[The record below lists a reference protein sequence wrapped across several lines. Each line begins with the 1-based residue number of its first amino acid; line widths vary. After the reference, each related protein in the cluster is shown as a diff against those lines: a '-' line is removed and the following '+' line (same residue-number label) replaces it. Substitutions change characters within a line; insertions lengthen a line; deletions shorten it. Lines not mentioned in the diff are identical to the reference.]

1 MRVVFSVAPAK
12 TNVTK
17 KARSLIARARPTNES
32 SFSFSGLKLH
42 AMFESLWKR
51 NETHTDPLLYPV
63 YPKKY
68 YKVVFN
74 TYFQYTYV
82 FTKKN
87 MKQEQNRY
95 VDRFLT
101 GWL

>member
-12 TNVTK
+12 TNVPK
-17 KARSLIARARPTNES
+17 KRALKSRARPTNES

-42 AMFESLWKR
+42 VMFESLKKKR
-51 NETHTDPLLYPV
+51 NAHRSLVIPCLS
-63 YPKKY
+63 KKY

-82 FTKKN
+82 FTKKI
-87 MKQEQNRY
+87 
-95 VDRFLT
+95 
-101 GWL
+101 

>member
-42 AMFESLWKR
+42 AMFESLKKKR
-51 NETHTDPLLYPV
+51 NAHRSLVIPCLS
-63 YPKKY
+63 KKIL
-68 YKVVFN
+68 
-74 TYFQYTYV
+74 QSCIQYV
-82 FTKKN
+82 FSVHLCIHQKN

-95 VDRFLT
+95 VDRFFT
-101 GWL
+101 G

>member
-12 TNVTK
+12 NECTK
-17 KARSLIARARPTNES
+17 KARSLIARAPNKWVFFLLFR
-32 SFSFSGLKLH
+32 
-42 AMFESLWKR
+42 FETAWDVWEFEKETKR
-51 NETHTDPLLYPV
+51 TPIPC
-63 YPKKY
+63 
-68 YKVVFN
+68 
-74 TYFQYTYV
+74 YTLSIQKILQSCIQYV
-82 FTKKN
+82 FSVHLCIHQKN